1 MFIAAHC
8 KCMQRGEHHMWQERL
23 SGVASP
29 TNPAGCN
36 QIMKAKQ
43 IPKQIAR
50 VHTITLWMK
59 RPCHLNTSGN
69 DLTSSWKFSKTEE
82 QLSVLHFQVFGH
94 RTRLG
99 CMACP
104 APSWEKIA
112 YDCLLPGSLKLE
124 V

>member
-1 MFIAAHC
+1 
-8 KCMQRGEHHMWQERL
+8 MWQERL
-23 SGVASP
+23 SGVASL

-36 QIMKAKQ
+36 QLMKAKQ

-59 RPCHLNTSGN
+59 RPCHLNTSVN